1 MDKYQIVIKPLVT
14 EQGAHQATTFGA
26 YPFAVHPKANKTEI
40 KQAIEKIYNVKV
52 TDVRTANRKGKPR
65 RRGRVQGH
73 TAHWKKAVIVLH
85 KDDHID
91 LF

>member
-1 MDKYQIVIKPLVT
+1 MDKYQVILRPLVT
-14 EQGAHQATTFGA
+14 EQGTHQARTLGA
-26 YPFAVHPKANKTEI
+26 YPFAVHPKSNKAEI
-40 KQAIEKIYNVKV
+40 RNAIENIYNVKV

-65 RRGRVQGH
+65 RRGRTHGH
-73 TAHWKKAVIVLH
+73 TAHWKKAIVVLH